1 VHRLLR
7 AAPIVGAVLILIIL
21 CVHAWVSLP
30 RGEGVNLVS
39 GVWLALARDTQ
50 DGVFYRALAGSGEY
64 GGTRYFPLL
73 FLLIAALLRAGVPAI
88 AAGQVASL
96 VGGAVLAIGAF
107 RFVRALGRPS
117 ADASVASALAV
128 APYLVQ
134 QAMFAIRADPLAAGL
149 VLNGC
154 APVARRLRDEPAGR
168 WALEASVWFA
178 LAVAAKATAA
188 YGGAAATLTLA
199 LAHRRR
205 DAVRLAIYCAT
216 GWALLIGT
224 IALASDGR
232 AIIAFRA
239 TALAGGSV
247 WALAQPRFILS
258 IARVVIGAS
267 HLMTVVF
274 VAAAGV
280 LIASPRRWCSLPG
293 LLFVCASATAV
304 AAMGTGGTIVANQ
317 EIEPYVSAAIC
328 LVWVASSDGNWRV
341 AGSMMLAVLLGWM
354 GVQNVVAIRKIREH
368 AAAHASA
375 RAAALNAA
383 SACDGVLL
391 SESPLVPAVAGRR
404 VIVLDPFAFRTA
416 ALARPE
422 LTRDLAERIDRRE
435 FGCVILEYDPWS
447 AVGAGWYEQIDFGR
461 AVIDAIGR
469 NYRLRGVVDEYRV
482 YEPAVTTSANRSP
495 RSPET

>member
-1 VHRLLR
+1 
-7 AAPIVGAVLILIIL
+7 L

-73 FLLIAALLRAGVPAI
+73 FLLIAALLRVGLPAI

-96 VGGAVLAIGAF
+96 AGGVVLAVGAF
-107 RFVRALGRPS
+107 RFVRALGRSS
-117 ADASVASALAV
+117 ADAVIASALAV

-154 APVARRLRDEPAGR
+154 APVARRLRDEPVRR
-168 WALEASVWFA
+168 WALQASVWFA

-188 YGGAAATLTLA
+188 YGGAAATLALA

-216 GWALLIGT
+216 GWALLIGA
-224 IALASDGR
+224 IALASHGR
-232 AIIAFRA
+232 AIVAFKA
-239 TALAGGSV
+239 SALAGGSV
-247 WALAQPRFILS
+247 WALAEPQFIVLT
-258 IARVVIGAS
+258 ARVVIGAS

-274 VAAAGV
+274 VAAPAA
-280 LIASPRRWCSLPG
+280 LIVSPRRWRSLPG
-293 LLFVCASATAV
+293 LLFVCASATAFAV
-304 AAMGTGGTIVANQ
+304 MGTGGTIVANQ
-317 EIEPYVSAAIC
+317 EIEPYAAAAIC
-328 LVWVASSDGNWRV
+328 LVWVASSDAKSRVATEGKWRV
-341 AGSMMLAVLLGWM
+341 AGLAMLAVLLAWM

-368 AAAHASA
+368 APAHASA
-375 RAAALNAA
+375 RTAALNAA

-422 LTRDLAERIDRRE
+422 LTRDLVDRIERHE

-447 AVGAGWYEQIDFGR
+447 SVGKGWYEQIDFGR

-469 NYRLRGVVDEYRV
+469 NYRLRGVVDGYRV

-495 RSPET
+495 HSPGT